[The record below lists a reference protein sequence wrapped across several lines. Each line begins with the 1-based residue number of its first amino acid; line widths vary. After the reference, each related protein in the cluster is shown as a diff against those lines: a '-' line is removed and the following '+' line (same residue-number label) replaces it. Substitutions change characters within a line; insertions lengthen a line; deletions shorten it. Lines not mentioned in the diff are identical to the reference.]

1 LGLTLPTSISL
12 RLGGLKGKGKL
23 IIFTCTAIGALTMA
37 VVTFLS
43 KGDGLS
49 EVSTHAT
56 AADRAGPVGLLDTD
70 YRHLVTVGKIAT
82 ALRPEE
88 YESEGVRDPMM
99 APSGALAAVRP
110 RDSGDERPPEPDT
123 PPNMVLSG
131 IIWDAENP
139 IAMINGLDCQVG
151 SFVEDKVKVVEIH
164 IDSVVLT
171 YKGRRIVL
179 TVE

>member
-49 EVSTHAT
+49 EVSTRAT

-88 YESEGVRDPMM
+88 RRAATRAGHTPKH
-99 APSGALAAVRP
+99 GALRYHL
-110 RDSGDERPPEPDT
+110 GCGEPHSD
-123 PPNMVLSG
+123 
-131 IIWDAENP
+131 
-139 IAMINGLDCQVG
+139 
-151 SFVEDKVKVVEIH
+151 DKWP
-164 IDSVVLT
+164 
-171 YKGRRIVL
+171 
-179 TVE
+179 

>member
-1 LGLTLPTSISL
+1 
-12 RLGGLKGKGKL
+12 
-23 IIFTCTAIGALTMA
+23 
-37 VVTFLS
+37 
-43 KGDGLS
+43 
-49 EVSTHAT
+49 
-56 AADRAGPVGLLDTD
+56 
-70 YRHLVTVGKIAT
+70 
-82 ALRPEE
+82 
-88 YESEGVRDPMM
+88 
-99 APSGALAAVRP
+99 
-110 RDSGDERPPEPDT
+110 
-123 PPNMVLSG
+123 MVLSG